1 MEKRFGN
8 GEITLSFPGTD
19 GEQVSDVIEY
29 ITFGEGE
36 RDLCMIPGISD
47 GLRTVEGL
55 ALPFSLAYHR
65 YAKDFR
71 VFAMSRRRNIP
82 EGYTIRDMARDA
94 LAAMEELGIGQN
106 GPVDLLGVSQ
116 GGMISQ
122 EIALAAPERIRR
134 LVLAVTMPRPNDT
147 VREVLGR
154 WIEMAEAGDTVSL
167 MTDTAERTFIGNH
180 VGAYRTAYGLYGRL
194 NEKIPGGVQGTERF
208 IREAK
213 ACLGHDAWDRLPSLT
228 VPTLVLGG
236 TEDAIVSG
244 EASRELAS
252 RIPGALLHMFEGY
265 SHGAFEQAADFHEWI
280 LDFFTAPDDSVRN
293 MLKFSG
299 LEKEREPFPFS

>member
-1 MEKRFGN
+1 MQNSIRN
-8 GEITLSFPGTD
+8 GEIELLFPN
-19 GEQVSDVIEY
+19 GEGEPVSDIIEY
-29 ITFGEGE
+29 ITFGEGTQ
-36 RDLCMIPGISD
+36 DLCMIPGISD
-47 GLRTVEGL
+47 GMRTVEGL

-94 LAAMEELGIGQN
+94 AMAMDALGIGEN
-106 GPVDLLGVSQ
+106 GPVDVLGVSQ

-122 EIALAAPERIRR
+122 ELALAYPERIRR
-134 LVLAVTMPRPNDT
+134 LVLAVTMPRQNPT
-147 VREVLGR
+147 VRDVLSR

-167 MTDTAERTFIGNH
+167 MTDTAERTFTGNH
-180 VGAYRTAYGLYGRL
+180 VATYRAAYGLYGRF

-213 ACLGHDAWDRLPSLT
+213 ACLMHDAWDRLPSLK

-236 TEDAIVSG
+236 TEDGIVSG

-252 RIPGALLHMFEGY
+252 RIPGSLLHMFEGY
-265 SHGAFEQAADFHEWI
+265 SHGAFEQAEDFHEWI
-280 LDFFTAPDDSVRN
+280 LDFFTAPDESVRSP
-293 MLKFSG
+293 FAP
-299 LEKEREPFPFS
+299 KEEE

>member
-1 MEKRFGN
+1 MQHHFKN
-8 GEITLSFPGTD
+8 GEIELLFPSPE
-19 GEQVSDVIEY
+19 GEPVSDIVEY

-36 RDLCMIPGISD
+36 RDLCVIPGISD

-65 YAKDFR
+65 YVRDFR
-71 VFAMSRRRNIP
+71 VFVVSRRRHIP
-82 EGYTIRDMARDA
+82 AGYTIRDMARDV
-94 LAAMEELGIGQN
+94 LAVMDALGIGAN
-106 GPVDLLGVSQ
+106 GPTNVLGISQ
-116 GGMISQ
+116 GGMIAQ
-122 EIALAAPERIRR
+122 ELALSAPERVRR

-147 VREVLGR
+147 VRDVLTR
-154 WIEMAEAGDTVSL
+154 WIRMAEDGDTVSL
-167 MTDTAERTFIGNH
+167 MTDTAERTFTGKH
-180 VGAYRTAYGLYGRL
+180 VNAYRTAYAIYGRL

-208 IREAK
+208 IREAE
-213 ACLGHDAWDRLPSLT
+213 ACLGHDAWDRLPSMA

-236 TEDAIVSG
+236 SEDAIVSG

-280 LDFFTAPDDSVRN
+280 LDFFTAPEEGVRN
-293 MLKFSG
+293 TFAFRG
-299 LEKEREPFPFS
+299 DADGEEKD